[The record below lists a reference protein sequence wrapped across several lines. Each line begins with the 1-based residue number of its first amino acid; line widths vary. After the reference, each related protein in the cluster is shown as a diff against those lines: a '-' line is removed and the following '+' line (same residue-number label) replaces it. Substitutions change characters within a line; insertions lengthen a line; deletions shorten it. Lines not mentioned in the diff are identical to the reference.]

1 VMRSDELFCN
11 LMKEEWPGKPAKN
24 YTVTND
30 L

>member
-1 VMRSDELFCN
+1 
-11 LMKEEWPGKPAKN
+11 MKEEWPGKPAKN